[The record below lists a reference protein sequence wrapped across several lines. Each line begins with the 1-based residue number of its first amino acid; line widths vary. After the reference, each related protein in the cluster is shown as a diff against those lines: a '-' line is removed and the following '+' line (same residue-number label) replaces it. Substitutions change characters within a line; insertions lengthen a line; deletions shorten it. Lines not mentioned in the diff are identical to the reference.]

1 MFKSISFSVFA
12 VLFGYLLFWPVEV
25 DPIAWESP
33 SDNGYTGQFAQNQH
47 LSQLQRIELKDAEG
61 PEDYAL
67 SLDKK
72 IYFSLASGDINYIDE
87 SGQIYNWLNTG
98 GRPLGMEFD
107 ALGNLWVADA
117 LKGLLKIDVQ
127 KNIEPAVTMSGGIEV
142 NYADDVDIAQN
153 GKVYFSDASTKFHA
167 KKYGV
172 LAASMLDIN
181 EHGGHGRIIEFD
193 TKTNVSRVI
202 AKGLNFA
209 NGVAVSHDQNWLLVN
224 ETGSYRVLKVGIQTQ
239 NRDQVEVL
247 IDNLP
252 GFPDNINRGSQELY
266 WLGLVSPRSKPLD
279 ALSGS
284 AFLRKVVQRL
294 PEFMR
299 PKAQHFGHVVAINGQ
314 GEVVHNLQDPLGMYG
329 STTGALEVGED
340 LYISSLSESALA
352 KTANVNLP
360 IKTATLDT
368 KLKP

>member
-12 VLFGYLLFWPVEV
+12 ILFGYLLFWPVEV
-25 DPIAWESP
+25 DPIAWAAP
-33 SDNGYTGQFAQNQH
+33 SDQGYTGQFAQNQH
-47 LSQLQRIELKDAEG
+47 LSQLQRIELTNAHG

-67 SLDKK
+67 NADQK
-72 IYFSLASGDINYIDE
+72 IFFSLASGDIKFIDDKGKIE
-87 SGQIYNWLNTG
+87 NWLNTG
-98 GRPLGMEFD
+98 GRPLGIEFD
-107 ALGNLWVADA
+107 GQGNLWVADA
-117 LKGLLKIDVQ
+117 LLGLLKIDAQ
-127 KNIEPAVTMSGGIEV
+127 KNIEVAVKMSGGIEV
-142 NYADDVDIAQN
+142 NYADDVDIAEN

-181 EHGGHGRIIEFD
+181 EHGGHGRIIEYD
-193 TKTNVSRVI
+193 THTKVSRVI
-202 AKGLNFA
+202 TKGLNFA

-224 ETGSYRVLKVGIQTQ
+224 ETGSYQVLKVGISSD
-239 NRDQVEVL
+239 NLDQVKVV

-252 GFPDNINRGSQELY
+252 GFPDNINQGSQDLY
-266 WLGLVSPRSKPLD
+266 WLGLVSPRSQPLD

-284 AFLRKVVQRL
+284 AFLRKIVQRL

-299 PKAQHFGHVVAINGQ
+299 PKAQHFGHVVAINDQ

-329 STTGALEVGED
+329 STTGALEVGAD
-340 LYISSLSESALA
+340 LYISSLSEPALA
-352 KTANVNLP
+352 KTVNVNLP
-360 IKTATLDT
+360 LKTAILDS